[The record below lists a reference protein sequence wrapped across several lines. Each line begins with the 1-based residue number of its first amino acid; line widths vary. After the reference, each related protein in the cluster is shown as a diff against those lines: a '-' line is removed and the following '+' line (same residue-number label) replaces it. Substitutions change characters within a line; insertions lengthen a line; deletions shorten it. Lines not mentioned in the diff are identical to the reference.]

1 MKDHFSFRGF
11 FGFLCFIRVGI
22 YSRLLRCG
30 YGVVQKV
37 EMPRNVW
44 KHLFPLFSPKSTYE
58 KHETCGPLF
67 ALKKNHGSRTRL
79 GYLRK
84 RRQIYKKISVL
95 NFPSRKCIKY
105 NGNDT
110 IKGMRIHIYN
120 AIKMLR
126 ILNEN

>member
-1 MKDHFSFRGF
+1 M
-11 FGFLCFIRVGI
+11 GI
-22 YSRLLRCG
+22 
-30 YGVVQKV
+30 GVVQKV

-44 KHLFPLFSPKSTYE
+44 KHRFLLFSPKSTYE
-58 KHETCGPLF
+58 KHERPLF

-84 RRQIYKKISVL
+84 RRQIYMSEHKGP
-95 NFPSRKCIKY
+95 FASRKCIKY